1 MSTGE
6 AIESLSGWQV
16 RLLGLFAAGLVDT
29 DAPLYAALL
38 LVAAELRSPGGFS
51 RLLMKLPALIQEET
65 KLVQLAEAMADAQQI
80 QPGDEADSL
89 TQTGEVKAA

>member
-16 RLLGLFAAGLVDT
+16 RLLGLFAAVLVDA
-29 DAPLYAALL
+29 DVPVFAALL
-38 LVAAELRSPGGFS
+38 LVAAELISPGGFS

-80 QPGDEADSL
+80 QPGDEADTL
-89 TQTGEVKAA
+89 TPNREVKAA